1 MSVIAVEGVSKRF
14 GAAVAV
20 DNVSLEVGDSEFL
33 ALLGPSG
40 CGKTT
45 LLRMIA
51 GLEQPDQGRVHISG
65 MDMTATPPY
74 LRPVNMMFQSYALFP
89 HMTVAENVAFGLKQE
104 RIDANAQRA
113 RVGES
118 LALLEMTAYADRKP
132 HQLSGGQQQ
141 RVALARCLAKRPKAL
156 LLDEP
161 LAALDKGLRER
172 TQLELMALRRRLGI
186 AFIVVTH
193 DQDEAMTM
201 ATRVAV
207 MDKGRIL
214 QSATPQ
220 ELYAAPAS
228 RAVAAFFGDVNL
240 WDGVVTAQGVDCAAL
255 GMTLPVSCSL
265 PVGSSVA
272 IAVRPEQLAF
282 DPDQE
287 IAVGGHVEEIIYR
300 GAVSTVLVR
309 TPAGGLIRIVR
320 PNIGTVPPVGERVT
334 VGWRRAAVL
343 VLP

>member
-51 GLEQPDQGRVHISG
+51 GLEQPDQGRVRIAG
-65 MDMTATPPY
+65 VDMTATPPY

-113 RVGES
+113 RVDES
-118 LALLEMTAYADRKP
+118 LALLEMTAYAGRKP

-186 AFIVVTH
+186 SFIVVTH

-240 WDGVVTAQGVDCAAL
+240 WDGVVTAHGVDCAAL

-265 PVGSSVA
+265 PVGSNVA

-282 DPDQE
+282 DPDEE
-287 IAVGGHVEEIIYR
+287 IAVGGLVEEIIYR

-320 PNIGTVPPVGERVT
+320 PNLGTTPPVGERVT